1 MPVLAELLSFP
12 TSSLDWV
19 TPITQ
24 GKGKKRQACP
34 PCLLCSGTQAGLPA
48 GCYLLHPVRVLW
60 WQEYACCILDLEL
73 LGKGSWAISA
83 SRSNLVLSPCMYV
96 DIFGLGSYCHGY
108 FVNLFTC
115 KRLNWDNAPLPS
127 VFVHNWVLLVQCKL

>member
-1 MPVLAELLSFP
+1 ML
-12 TSSLDWV
+12 
-19 TPITQ
+19 Q
-24 GKGKKRQACP
+24 
-34 PCLLCSGTQAGLPA
+34 
-48 GCYLLHPVRVLW
+48 
-60 WQEYACCILDLEL
+60 DLEL